1 MRFEPD
7 ASLVSSNKTSDS
19 IVILGAHQDSTNML
33 PFLGAPGADDDG
45 SGTTTLVEV
54 SVWAERAG
62 AVEGHSAGQVA
73 DVFSRC
79 IQAFAVLVNHTFVPS
94 THPVE
99 FQFASAE
106 EGGLLGSQ
114 AMAQQYAKDGK
125 KVRSM

>member
-1 MRFEPD
+1 M
-7 ASLVSSNKTSDS
+7 AS
-19 IVILGAHQDSTNML
+19 
-33 PFLGAPGADDDG
+33 
-45 SGTTTLVEV
+45 
-54 SVWAERAG
+54 AG
-62 AVEGHSAGQVA
+62 AVEGYSAGQVA
-73 DVFSRC
+73 DVFPTWY